1 MCVGACSGGP
11 GASHTPHPL
20 SDPLPG
26 LVPKALGCSDASFGS
41 KIAQDLCRPLLSR
54 SLSFL
59 PAEFPCNAPPLPTA
73 RIEWGLGA
81 AAMGSCSPQEPGKLG
96 KNGENDEPKLNPLQG
111 CKGRDYQGHREWKR
125 EIGTPIPAKDGTQ
138 VKIFCWQV
146 RNREE
151 MMQGEGDAVTEEAAL
166 CSGRF

>member
-1 MCVGACSGGP
+1 MVYGVPRGAGSRARLWGGWLSLGGCRVCVWGCLCWNKGGCEWGLCVGACSGGP
-11 GASHTPHPL
+11 GASHTRHPL

-41 KIAQDLCRPLLSR
+41 KIAQDLCRPLLSC

-59 PAEFPCNAPPLPTA
+59 PAEFPCNAPPLSTA

-96 KNGENDEPKLNPLQG
+96 KNGENDEPKLNPLQA
-111 CKGRDYQGHREWKR
+111 CKGRDYQGHR
-125 EIGTPIPAKDGTQ
+125 
-138 VKIFCWQV
+138 
-146 RNREE
+146 
-151 MMQGEGDAVTEEAAL
+151 
-166 CSGRF
+166 